1 MTMSEA
7 IKEAILHK
15 VTSMVDDTG
24 YDFYES
30 YESYLPIDD
39 EPIEPQYIVTAIMQD
54 PMWPDLVQGLRLLF
68 LEAQEIAEERTE
80 EYNRDDEEDDDGED
94 ISDLED

>member
-1 MTMSEA
+1 MTMAEA
-7 IKEAILHK
+7 IKEAVLHK
-15 VTSMVDDTG
+15 ITSMTDDSG

-39 EPIEPQYIVTAIMQD
+39 EPIDPQYIVTAIMQD

-80 EYNRDDEEDDDGED
+80 EYDDSDGGED
-94 ISDLED
+94 ISDLEE

>member
-39 EPIEPQYIVTAIMQD
+39 EPIDPQYIVTAIMQD

-80 EYNRDDEEDDDGED
+80 EYDDSDGGED
-94 ISDLED
+94 ISDLEE